1 MQRGFWKIYLL
12 FIKEEGRD
20 VSRRHSPLSLLCIL
34 SGEDVMF
41 GAVAANLD
49 YEVTTVKMTV
59 YVMKQKDK

>member
-1 MQRGFWKIYLL
+1 M